1 MYTSGHC
8 GYEMSDKFQMKL
20 AFLVVSLA
28 ILGVESQYVRRRI
41 KKIIPSNQENYVYR
55 HHQQTKLAQEHRGRK
70 NLNILFYSKLY
81 I

>member
-1 MYTSGHC
+1 
-8 GYEMSDKFQMKL
+8 MSDKFQMKL

-55 HHQQTKLAQEHRGRK
+55 HQQTKLAQEHRGRNFFNVLLVNYTLK
-70 NLNILFYSKLY
+70 TKCHP
-81 I
+81 